1 MLSAI
6 PQSRAGESISAAK
19 ASLPMAGLKAAEID
33 SPGRDFGIAESIAEV
48 EQLHPPAV
56 AIIPLGIRKIAHF
69 GLSVKTRMAGIE
81 HALLEGKA
89 IAPNGDRKSTRL
101 NSSHPSISYAVF
113 C

>member
-1 MLSAI
+1 MIRRPPRSTLF
-6 PQSRAGESISAAK
+6 PYTTLFR
-19 ASLPMAGLKAAEID
+19 

-89 IAPNGDRKSTRL
+89 IAPNGELGGRANGQGHIALGSEL
-101 NSSHPSISYAVF
+101 HGLPFEVAQI
-113 C
+113 